1 MRAGA
6 RAFLLAALGVSGA
19 AAGPL
24 RAQTATDGGALWR
37 QARAMAARGQLD
49 SAQRTL
55 ERAATVAGAAGDRAT
70 EQATQRGRADLWQL
84 RGCADSAVR
93 ILRDAVAAAAPGDRA
108 SADALVRLLASRGT
122 VAEART
128 VLVQRYRDVPSV
140 GRTITGE
147 SVRFLQGMAAVELA
161 GGQESAALSTLN
173 SALAI
178 AVRLHEGDVTER
190 SEHAAGEITAE
201 NAWLL
206 FDLAQLRRTA
216 KSTGIR
222 SPREHARLMGLLTDA
237 WPALE
242 ALPDDGPPVT
252 RLADRL
258 VMAAALC
265 TAARGPCPAPVV
277 TKGCP

>member
-1 MRAGA
+1 MRALA
-6 RAFLLAALGVSGA
+6 RALLVAALGASGA
-19 AAGPL
+19 GAGPL
-24 RAQTATDGGALWR
+24 EAQRATDAVALWR

-49 SAQRTL
+49 SAQRAL
-55 ERAATVAGAAGDRAT
+55 DGAATAARAAGDRAT
-70 EQATQRGRADLWQL
+70 EQATMRGRADLWQL
-84 RGCADSAVR
+84 RGCADSAIR

-108 SADALVRLLASRGT
+108 SADALVRLLAGRAA

-128 VLVQRYRDVPSV
+128 VLVQSYRDVPSV

-173 SALAI
+173 SALAV
-178 AVRLHEGDVTER
+178 AVRLHEGDVKDRT
-190 SEHAAGEITAE
+190 EHAAGEVTAE

-206 FDLAQLRRTA
+206 FDLAQLRRSA
-216 KSTGIR
+216 KSPGIR
-222 SPREHARLMGLLTDA
+222 SPREQARLMGLLTDA
-237 WPALE
+237 WPPLE

-258 VMAAALC
+258 TMAAALC
-265 TAARGPCPAPVV
+265 AAARGPCPAPVV